1 MAPKPVKGFERWAI
15 LQLQE
20 SIFDMDAIVWIDAD
34 EIRIK
39 GGMVNLR

>member
-1 MAPKPVKGFERWAI
+1 MAHKTVKGFERWAI

-20 SIFDMDAIVWIDAD
+20 SIFDMDATVWIDAD